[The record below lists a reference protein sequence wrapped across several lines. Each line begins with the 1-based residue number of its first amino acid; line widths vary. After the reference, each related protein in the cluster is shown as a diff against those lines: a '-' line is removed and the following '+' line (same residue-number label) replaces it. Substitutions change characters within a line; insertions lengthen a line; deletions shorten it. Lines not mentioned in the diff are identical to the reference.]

1 MHACI
6 RLSFSHYYTFIIL
19 QLFETFAF
27 FFHWLY
33 LLYLFFIKKIIY
45 LYKWEQRGKKALGK
59 ALCLLNIYFFSLLL
73 LISFREK
80 TNSNPIITF
89 SLVNKCISIFFKE
102 KNKMKGAIIKQSIT
116 KWFHHLSHQTIFS
129 AMGRIVLCPSV
140 SSHLLLLFFLS
151 LSFFFLPFS
160 FSLTLNLKLTSI
172 N

>member
-1 MHACI
+1 MLTVKWMRRSFFKVKREVNASRVEINESALWYVLCGLWTLDNAMHACI

-89 SLVNKCISIFFKE
+89 SLVNKC
-102 KNKMKGAIIKQSIT
+102 
-116 KWFHHLSHQTIFS
+116 
-129 AMGRIVLCPSV
+129 VLY
-140 SSHLLLLFFLS
+140 
-151 LSFFFLPFS
+151 
-160 FSLTLNLKLTSI
+160 LK
-172 N
+172 